1 MEQRRRHRLNLKRK
15 SEFYYCILISNPT
28 NTQACAE
35 LARKTNNE
43 DSRLEKYAQK
53 ERKKDEDAA
62 AARIQAQ
69 HRNRA
74 ALLEDMQQHKLQ
86 KEASK
91 QAQRQATQRQLEA
104 WAEEN
109 ETAARQQQAQDEKK
123 RQLNLEIQRHL
134 EQQRQETQ
142 AARRALL
149 DVQPQPTHPQEE
161 EAERYFQA
169 YIHHEIAN
177 NRALG
182 KPLFPLLQVL
192 KARQPA
198 LLPATP
204 NPQARRCPDARVG
217 TAGAAMPATSTATGE
232 AIGSKAV
239 KNVKPT
245 RITANKS
252 VTKK

>member
-1 MEQRRRHRLNLKRK
+1 MNERRGYRLNVKHESK
-15 SEFYYCILISNPT
+15 SHHYILISNPT
-28 NTQACAE
+28 KTQACAE

-43 DSRLEKYAQK
+43 DARLEKYAQE

-62 AARIQAQ
+62 TARIEARRREQ
-69 HRNRA
+69 A

-109 ETAARQQQAQDEKK
+109 KLAARHQQAQDEKK
-123 RQLNLEIQRHL
+123 RQLNLEIQTHL
-134 EQQRQETQ
+134 DQQRQEIQ
-142 AARRALL
+142 AARRALP
-149 DVQPQPTHPQEE
+149 DVQSTHPQEE

-169 YIHHEIAN
+169 YVHEEIAKS
-177 NRALG
+177 RALG

-192 KARQPA
+192 KAHQPA

-204 NPQARRCPDARVG
+204 NPQARRGPNARVG
-217 TAGAAMPATSTATGE
+217 TTGAAMPATSTGTGE
-232 AIGSKAV
+232 AMGSKTV
-239 KNVKPT
+239 KKTKVT
-245 RITANKS
+245 RIIANKS
-252 VTKK
+252 ATKK

>member
-1 MEQRRRHRLNLKRK
+1 MNERRRHRPNLKRESK
-15 SEFYYCILISNPT
+15 SPHCILISNPT

-35 LARKTNNE
+35 LARKTNNG
-43 DSRLEKYAQK
+43 DARLEKYAQE
-53 ERKKDEDAA
+53 ERKKDEDAV

-69 HRNRA
+69 RRERA
-74 ALLEDMQQHKLQ
+74 ALLKDMQQHKLR

-104 WAEEN
+104 WAENN
-109 ETAARQQQAQDEKK
+109 EIAARHQEAQDEKK

-134 EQQRQETQ
+134 ERQRHETQ
-142 AARRALL
+142 ASRRALL
-149 DVQPQPTHPQEE
+149 HMRPQPTHPQEE

-169 YIHHEIAN
+169 YIQEEISKS
-177 NRALG
+177 RALG

-204 NPQARRCPDARVG
+204 NPQARRGSDARVG
-217 TAGAAMPATSTATGE
+217 TTGVMMPATSTGTGK
-232 AIGSKAV
+232 AIGNKAV
-239 KNVKPT
+239 QNTKPT
-245 RITANKS
+245 RITTNKS
-252 VTKK
+252 ATKK